1 MEKDIQ
7 RKINVDIERNRVRV
21 VISHGE
27 DEEIIKLTLD
37 EARDLLGKLEGS
49 LEDYQQRRHVRID

>member
-1 MEKDIQ
+1 MERDTE

-27 DEEIIKLTLD
+27 DEEIVKLTLD
-37 EARDLLGKLEGS
+37 EARDLLAKLEGA
-49 LEDYQQRRHVRID
+49 LEDYQQRKHVRID